1 MGELNMTKKDYE
13 MIAAI
18 LKSYRGEIPAGKLDD
33 MVEVFAH
40 QLASRNA
47 QFNHTRF
54 IAATKR

>member
-1 MGELNMTKKDYE
+1 MTKKDYE

>member
-1 MGELNMTKKDYE
+1 MTRKDCE

-33 MVEVFAH
+33 MAETFAH
-40 QLASRNA
+40 HLASRNPR
-47 QFNHTRF
+47 FNYAHF

>member
-1 MGELNMTKKDYE
+1 MTKKDYE

-33 MVEVFAH
+33 MAETFAH
-40 QLASRNA
+40 HLASRNTE
-47 QFNHTRF
+47 FNYTRF